1 MTFLTA
7 NTGIHPRQGFVS
19 NCHTFASCAKNGWS
33 SVASNT
39 PVNVSFGESKLDGA
53 KRTFLAHT
61 GSVEGKPLSAT
72 FRIARQTAWKA
83 SRSAAVRNRTE
94 QRSHGTNDCGCASV
108 AVSK

>member
-53 KRTFLAHT
+53 KKDVSGTHWER
-61 GSVEGKPLSAT
+61 GRQAT
-72 FRIARQTAWKA
+72 FRHFPDRPSNGVESITKCRCAEQDRATK
-83 SRSAAVRNRTE
+83 SRY
-94 QRSHGTNDCGCASV
+94 
-108 AVSK
+108 